1 MIIPRYISKVAKT
14 RPDNTTAYTAGD
26 VLGTDP
32 ATVIEFTN
40 IAPVGGGTI
49 VLLYA
54 SLMISAGSVAGLA
67 QTRLHF
73 YSSAP
78 SGIADNAAYNLPS
91 GDRANYLGSL
101 TLGAPSDLGDTM
113 FSEDDFLRKTV
124 TASSSSLFAIAQ
136 TVSAWNPAANTVK
149 TWELRSV
156 EA

>member
-1 MIIPRYISKVAKT
+1 MFKPRYISKVAVT
-14 RPDNTTAYTAGD
+14 RPDDSTAYAAFD

-54 SLMISAGSVAGLA
+54 SLMINVGSGGPA
-67 QTRLHF
+67 QTRLHL
-73 YSSAP
+73 YSEAP

-101 TLGAPSDLGDTM
+101 TLGAPADLGDTM

-136 TVSAWNPAANTVK
+136 TVSAFTPTANTVK